1 MAQDHPSSTRAR
13 MTPVPTASLIESG
26 TIRPAVE
33 KVVPFDSTKE
43 AIALVEGGHAKGKVV
58 ISMT

>member
-1 MAQDHPSSTRAR
+1 